1 MSMDAATRL
10 QQRGQALTELAVV
23 LPFIVLLVL
32 GLFDA
37 GRLVIDYATLTNA
50 SKVGARV
57 AMVNQSNDT
66 TCGSVRTFKCALAD
80 HAGAMD
86 ITPSSVGDVVVN
98 GTDCVALGGCTVSVT
113 AQYDFELITPLIN
126 DIIGPVALTSTTTMP
141 LERTYSSP

>member
-1 MSMDAATRL
+1 VSIDAVTRL
-10 QQRGQALTELAVV
+10 RQCGQALTELAVV
-23 LPFIVLLVL
+23 LPIIVLLVF

-37 GRLVIDYATLTNA
+37 GRLVIDYSTLTNA

-57 AMVNQSNDT
+57 AMVNQSNAT

-80 HAGAMD
+80 HAGAMG
-86 ITPSSVGDVVVN
+86 ITPASVGDVVVD
-98 GTDCVALGGCTVSVT
+98 GTDCAELGGCMVSVT
-113 AQYDFELITPLIN
+113 AEWDFELITPIIN